1 MNAFY
6 SVRKSQP
13 DIFFQMTAS
22 IASFCLGVIM
32 VTVVLVSRYLKINP
46 DNVATPIAASLGDL
60 TTLSLLAGISNGI
73 HGAIGDRYAFSIKH
87 ARCLWYFF
95 WEVVFC
101 AWYYAENHPW
111 VAPVILGVYLVSIS
125 LWIHL
130 AKQNSLTEKVLY
142 TGWTPVLSAMVISR
156 SELAGHKNSG
166 STFWFALNLFTK
178 AFLPFAVVAALF

>member
-95 WEVVFC
+95 
-101 AWYYAENHPW
+101 
-111 VAPVILGVYLVSIS
+111 
-125 LWIHL
+125 
-130 AKQNSLTEKVLY
+130 
-142 TGWTPVLSAMVISR
+142 
-156 SELAGHKNSG
+156 
-166 STFWFALNLFTK
+166 
-178 AFLPFAVVAALF
+178 